1 MSKNIKTADNNFDW
15 LSEIPEA
22 KVQKHVNLEH
32 IYSTANDELSL
43 QQQKRDQIITLYL
56 AMITF
61 FIPFT
66 IELESTSPFVKGF
79 MFLFLSIIGFILG
92 LIVIRYRIY
101 KEVYWITLRA
111 LAQMK
116 NYNDDEITKQLVQS
130 LYFKSLCKVA
140 R

>member
-22 KVQKHVNLEH
+22 KAQKHVNLEH